1 MFDIGAAELLVIV
14 IVAILVIGPKD
25 MPRAMRSA
33 GRWIGKL
40 RRMSAHFRSGIDEMV
55 RQAEIEEME
64 EKWSQRNK
72 EIMAKYPTGNEPEG
86 GAPEELVPPR
96 MEPLASAG
104 ETADPDPDPEPDP
117 DAAAEAAIRR
127 AALTKAP
134 EHGGGEAPVDPAPKP
149 AAKPAPKPSD
159 EPSLPFG
166 DAEGQR

>member
-86 GAPEELVPPR
+86 GGPEELVPPQ

-104 ETADPDPDPEPDP
+104 ETADPD
-117 DAAAEAAIRR
+117 AAAEAAIRR
-127 AALTKAP
+127 AAPTKAP
-134 EHGGGEAPVDPAPKP
+134 EHGGGEAPVKPAPKP
-149 AAKPAPKPSD
+149 AAKPSD
-159 EPSLPFG
+159 EPGLPFG
-166 DAEGQR
+166 DAEGER

>member
-14 IVAILVIGPKD
+14 VVAILVIGPKD
-25 MPRAMRSA
+25 MPAAMRAA

-72 EIMAKYPTGNEPEG
+72 EIMAKYPTGSEPEG
-86 GAPEELVPPR
+86 GTPEELVPPQ

-104 ETADPDPDPEPDP
+104 KVVDP
-117 DAAAEAAIRR
+117 DAAAEAAIAR
-127 AALTKAP
+127 AAPKKAT
-134 EHGGGEAPVDPAPKP
+134 EHGGETKTGAPRP
-149 AAKPAPKPSD
+149 D
-159 EPSLPFG
+159 EPGLPFG
-166 DAEGQR
+166 NADKGA